1 MYWYHGK
8 HIEIDG
14 AGYDFEYDIRAVFQH
29 EEQYIVLLAIPF
41 DCDEINNIYCL
52 DARANLVWQAEDL
65 SVLYPTLINLPYEQM
80 GIKDGAVFAVDFY
93 GRSYQINI
101 ETGKIEGRRFVK

>member
-8 HIEIDG
+8 HIEI
-14 AGYDFEYDIRAVFQH
+14 
-29 EEQYIVLLAIPF
+29 
-41 DCDEINNIYCL
+41 
-52 DARANLVWQAEDL
+52 
-65 SVLYPTLINLPYEQM
+65 
-80 GIKDGAVFAVDFY
+80 DGAVFAVDFY